1 MATPAP
7 NQRLRESPRLDA
19 LGYDIQYL
27 IAAELIKFSPSAVL
41 ALSHCTRSLRQ
52 AALPFVY
59 RDIILTQGRS
69 GTAYKALLK
78 IMREDESCDKVK
90 HVRNITVTD
99 DIPEGDI
106 LLFFNKCAK
115 CTTLKKLRCALETEC
130 MHPELIKI
138 VGTHQHT
145 YQIPYT
151 TFCTPHGPISSSQS
165 ASSIAR
171 TPSSLPTANRTR
183 SSSHPPS
190 SET

>member
-78 IMREDESCDKVK
+78 IMREDESCDIVK

-99 DIPEGDI
+99 DIPEEYI

-115 CTTLKKLRCALETEC
+115 CTTLKKLR
-130 MHPELIKI
+130 
-138 VGTHQHT
+138 
-145 YQIPYT
+145 
-151 TFCTPHGPISSSQS
+151 
-165 ASSIAR
+165 
-171 TPSSLPTANRTR
+171 
-183 SSSHPPS
+183 
-190 SET
+190 